1 MKRFKILTMS
11 FLATAFLISC
21 GEKKKE
27 SNEAID
33 AAEEQVEDVVSE
45 IQEMP
50 TIVSVAAGDDRFS
63 TLVTAVQAAE
73 LVETL
78 NSDGPF
84 TVFAPTNDAFD
95 KLPEG
100 TVATLVKPESKDKLT
115 GILTYHVV
123 SGAYNAAD
131 VIEAINSNNGS
142 FEVKS
147 IQGEMITLSIRDG
160 KVLLTDANGGTSTV
174 ILADVLA
181 SNGIIHAIDTVV
193 MPKS

>member
-1 MKRFKILTMS
+1 MKFIKTFTLSIFAS
-11 FLATAFLISC
+11 AFIISC
-21 GEKKKE
+21 GEQKKE
-27 SNEAID
+27 SKD
-33 AAEEQVEDVVSE
+33 AMDGAEEQVEEVVAE
-45 IQEMP
+45 VEEMP

-63 TLVTAVQAAE
+63 TLVTAVQAAD

-78 NSDGPF
+78 NSSGPF
-84 TVFAPTNDAFD
+84 TVFAPTNDAFG

-100 TVATLVKPESKDKLT
+100 TVPTLVEPENKGKLT

-123 SGAYNAAD
+123 SGAYSAAD

-142 FEVKS
+142 FEVETV
-147 IQGEMITLSIRDG
+147 QGGMIALSLRDG
-160 KVLLTDANGGTSTV
+160 SVLLTDANGGTATV

-181 SNGIIHAIDTVV
+181 SNGVIHAIDAVV

>member
-11 FLATAFLISC
+11 FLATALLISC

-27 SNEAID
+27 AKEAME
-33 AAEEQVEDVVSE
+33 ATEEQVEEVVE
-45 IQEMP
+45 DIQAMP
-50 TIVSVAAGDDRFS
+50 TIVSVAAGDNRFS
-63 TLVTAVQAAE
+63 TLVTAVQAAG

-78 NSDGPF
+78 NSEGPF

-100 TVATLVKPESKDKLT
+100 TVATLVEPENKDKLT

-123 SGAYNAAD
+123 SGTYDAAA

-142 FEVKS
+142 FEVES
-147 IQGEMITLSIRDG
+147 VQGEMITLTLRDG

>member
-11 FLATAFLISC
+11 FLATALLISC

-27 SNEAID
+27 AKETTE
-33 AAEEQVEDVVSE
+33 AAEEQIEEVVED

-63 TLVTAVQAAE
+63 TLVTAVQAAG

-78 NSDGPF
+78 NSEGPF

-100 TVATLVKPESKDKLT
+100 TVATLVEPGNKDKLT

-123 SGAYNAAD
+123 SGAYDAAA

-142 FEVKS
+142 FEVES
-147 IQGEMITLSIRDG
+147 VQGEMITLTLRDG

>member
-11 FLATAFLISC
+11 FLATALLISC

-27 SNEAID
+27 AKEAME
-33 AAEEQVEDVVSE
+33 ATEEQVEEVVE
-45 IQEMP
+45 DIQEMP
-50 TIVSVAAGDDRFS
+50 TIVSVAAGDNRFS
-63 TLVTAVQAAE
+63 TLVTAVQAAG

-78 NSDGPF
+78 NSEGPF

-100 TVATLVKPESKDKLT
+100 TVATLVEPENKDKLT

-123 SGAYNAAD
+123 SGTYDAAA

-142 FEVKS
+142 FEVES
-147 IQGEMITLSIRDG
+147 VQGETITLTLRDG